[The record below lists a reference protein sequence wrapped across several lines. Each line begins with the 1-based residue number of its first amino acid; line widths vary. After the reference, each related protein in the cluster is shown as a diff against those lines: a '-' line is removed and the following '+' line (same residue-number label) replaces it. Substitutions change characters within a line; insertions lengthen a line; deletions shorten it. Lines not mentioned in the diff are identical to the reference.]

1 MKKLLYFFMLIS
13 AVVMVTSCESE
24 EISSETIRPV
34 RYGKVMNIANGEGRT
49 FSGVAQSNQET
60 NLSFK
65 VSGRISSLP
74 IKVGD
79 KVKKGQLIATV
90 EAVDYEIQL
99 EQAKAQYES
108 SLAQEKSAATQ
119 IESAEANLIAT
130 RAAYKRIQKLYE
142 TNSVPLSEYEQ
153 VKASYDA
160 AQAQYDAAVLQHEA
174 AKQQVITAEIQVKA
188 AENQVGY
195 TILRAPY
202 SGVIASLNVE
212 ANELVNSGAVIGVLS
227 TTIRPE
233 VNVGIPEAF
242 IAKIE
247 NGDSAA
253 ITFSAIPN
261 QRFKGIVDE
270 VGYNPS
276 SSSTYP
282 IVLRIDSPSTAI
294 RPGMAAGVSFV
305 FADKARGQSKQNLLI
320 VPANAIEENG
330 NQTFA
335 YVLTPTTNSGEYSIA
350 KKTVSVGKLVKKGFI
365 VAEGLAENDLVATAG
380 LKFLRDGMTVKLL
393 NE

>member
-1 MKKLLYFFMLIS
+1 MLVFAIL
-13 AVVMVTSCESE
+13 AVTSCESE
-24 EISSETIRPV
+24 EISSEVIRPV
-34 RYGKVMNIANGEGRT
+34 RYGKVINIMNGERRT

-65 VSGRISSLP
+65 VSGRISSMP

-99 EQAKAQYES
+99 EQAKAQLES
-108 SLAQEKSAATQ
+108 TLAQEKSAATQ

-142 TNSVPLSEYEQ
+142 TNSVPISEYEQ

-174 AKQQVITAEIQVKA
+174 AQQQVVTAEIQVEA
-188 AENQVGY
+188 ANNQVNY
-195 TILRAPY
+195 TKLSAPY

-212 ANELVNSGAVIGVLS
+212 ANELVNSGAVIGILS

-233 VNVGIPEAF
+233 VSVGIPESF
-242 IAKIE
+242 IAKVE

-253 ITFSAIPN
+253 ITFSAIPD
-261 QRFKGIVDE
+261 QSFRGVVDE
-270 VGYNPS
+270 VGYKPS
-276 SSSTYP
+276 NSSTYP
-282 IVLRIDSPSTAI
+282 VVLRIDNPSASI

-305 FADKARGQSKQNLLI
+305 FADKKTDPSNQNVLI
-320 VPANAIEENG
+320 IPANAIEESG

-335 YVLTPTTNSGEYSIA
+335 YVLSPTENSGEYKTT
-350 KKTVSVGKLVKKGFI
+350 KKTVSVGKLIKKGFI
-365 VAEGLAENDLVATAG
+365 VKAGLAENDVVATAG
-380 LKFLRDGMTVKLL
+380 LKFLRDGMTVRLL
-393 NE
+393 ND